1 MARSSR
7 MPRSWSRT
15 LVALAGSFIPVAW
28 AAAPSG
34 IGETSLIVRTHRGVE
49 RFQVTQTA
57 GDEAAAVHVAPG
69 MADSPTVSE
78 PGYTLYARVIV
89 RAAEDAVAAVAAERA
104 NVSAAPL
111 QGAPGFW
118 LLHVASVAEAARL
131 ADQLAA
137 DSRVAEAY
145 VDVRVP
151 TVLRTPTDPE
161 YPQQWHL
168 NNTLNPIADV
178 NVEAVWTAGYT
189 GAGVIVGILEGGWEY
204 THPDLAA
211 NFNAQATQPGGSETS
226 HGTSCAGVVAAGAD
240 NGLGGVGVAYGAQIS
255 GQIYGSSSQ
264 NAAAFGYRNDLNAIK
279 SNSWGPSDN
288 GRVSTMSSAERAAIE
303 TGALTGRDGKG
314 TIFVWAAG
322 NGGTNDRVDYDPYVS
337 SRYTIAVGAIGDLDT
352 RAYYNE
358 SGSSMFVVA
367 HSSGNNRS
375 IFTTTAGGGYTAF
388 FGGTSSASPLAAGVI
403 ALMLEANPALT
414 WRDVQHVLVRSARQC
429 DPGRPSWTLNAA
441 GRRISYDYGF
451 GAVDALAAV
460 QAAATWR
467 NVRPEVRVDLPVT
480 TVGATVPDF
489 NSTGISRTVTMPQ
502 SLRLEAVEL
511 VMNVTTTRV
520 GDLEIT
526 ITAPTGTQSV
536 VATQRN
542 DTTVNYNDYLFTTV
556 RHWDENAVGT
566 WTVTVADRLLGTTAT
581 WNSFQL
587 RFYGTRWP
595 GDLNCDGLVNFDDID
610 AFVLALGG
618 PAGYAAAFPDC
629 DVTLADLNED
639 GAVNFDDIDP
649 FVAALG
655 S

>member
-1 MARSSR
+1 MKRSGSR
-7 MPRSWSRT
+7 I
-15 LVALAGSFIPVAW
+15 LVALVGSLVGVAW
-28 AAAPSG
+28 AAAPAG
-34 IGETSLIVRTHRGVE
+34 LGETSVIVRTHRGVE
-49 RFQVTQTA
+49 RFEVSRTT
-57 GDEAAAVHVAPG
+57 GGEIAAVRVAPAT
-69 MADSPTVSE
+69 ADSPAVAE

-89 RAAEDAVAAVAAERA
+89 RAAEDAVAAVAAERT
-104 NVSAAPL
+104 NVSAGPL
-111 QGAPGFW
+111 AGAPGFW
-118 LLHVASVAEAARL
+118 LLEAASVAEAARL
-131 ADQLAA
+131 ADELAA
-137 DSRVAEAY
+137 DARIAEAY

-168 NNTLNPIADV
+168 NNSLNPIADV
-178 NVEAVWTAGYT
+178 NVEPVWNAGYT

-226 HGTSCAGVVAAGAD
+226 HGTSCAGVVAASAD

-264 NAAAFGYRNDLNAIK
+264 NATAFGYRNDLNAIK

-303 TGALTGRDGKG
+303 TAALTGRDGKG

-337 SRYTIAVGAIGDLDT
+337 SRYTIGVGAIGDLDT

-358 SGSSMFVVA
+358 SGSAMFVVA

-460 QAAATWR
+460 QLAATWR

-480 TVGATVPDF
+480 TVGAPVPDF
-489 NSTGISRTVTMPQ
+489 NTTGISRTATMPQ
-502 SLRLEAVEL
+502 ALRLEAVEL
-511 VMNVTTTRV
+511 VMNVTTARV
-520 GDLEIT
+520 GDLQIT
-526 ITAPTGTQSV
+526 ITAPTGTESI

-556 RHWDENAVGT
+556 RHWDENAAGT

-587 RFYGTRWP
+587 RFYGTRRP
-595 GDLNCDGLVNFDDID
+595 GDLNCDGVVNFDDID

-618 PAGYAAAFPDC
+618 PAGYGAVFPDC